1 MKKLILVLAI
11 VALIVPQAMAKN
23 VIIGFVASNQGAGT
37 QARVS
42 NKLQEIAK
50 REGWKIFI
58 SNAAGSWEKM
68 NNLVEDYVNRKVDVI
83 ITAMG
88 KSSSLKSSF
97 QAANNA
103 GIPIIGIDSEYSNML
118 TADIL
123 TNNWEMGAKVATYVV
138 DRLNHKGNIVVFKFD
153 QFYGTRY
160 RGKALD
166 MVLSEEPNINVLEVH
181 HLPPAGFV
189 EDARRTMEAYLLKYG
204 DKIDAVWCAWDDP
217 AYGASLAIR
226 AQGFK
231 QKNMF
236 VVGID
241 GNERNLKMIQSK
253 TTPVAATI
261 LQPFEASTEKAAE
274 LVKKLIV
281 QKKSAEDVIGAVKVI
296 YMSTPL
302 VTSANASNYL
312 K

>member
-1 MKKLILVLAI
+1 MKKGLVIFLLLVFLALQ
-11 VALIVPQAMAKN
+11 VGAKD
-23 VIIGFVASNQGAGT
+23 VTIGFVAANMGAVT
-37 QARVS
+37 QARIA
-42 NKLQEIAK
+42 NKLEQLSK
-50 REGWKIFI
+50 SEGWRIFI

-68 NNLVEDYVNRKVDVI
+68 NNLVENYVNRKVDVL

-88 KSSSLKSSF
+88 KASSLASSLR
-97 QAANNA
+97 AAKKA
-103 GIPIIGIDSEYSNML
+103 GIPVIGIDSEYSDLL

-123 TNNWEMGAKVATYVV
+123 TNNWEMGSKIATYLV
-138 DRLNHKGNIVVFKFD
+138 DRLDHKGNIIIFKFD

-166 MVLSEEPNINVLEVH
+166 MVLTEEPNINVLDVH

-189 EDARRTMEAYLLKYG
+189 EDAQRTMESYLLKYG
-204 DKIDAVWCAWDDP
+204 NKIDAVWCAWDDP

-226 AQGFK
+226 SQGFTEK
-231 QKNMF
+231 DIF

-241 GNERNLKMIQSK
+241 GNERNLKLIKSGVS
-253 TTPVAATI
+253 PVVATI
-261 LQPFEASTEKAAE
+261 LQPFEASTEKAVA
-274 LVKKLIV
+274 LIKKIIV
-281 QKKSAEDVIGAVKVI
+281 QGRSPKEVIGDVKVI

-302 VTSANASNYL
+302 VTAANVDEFL